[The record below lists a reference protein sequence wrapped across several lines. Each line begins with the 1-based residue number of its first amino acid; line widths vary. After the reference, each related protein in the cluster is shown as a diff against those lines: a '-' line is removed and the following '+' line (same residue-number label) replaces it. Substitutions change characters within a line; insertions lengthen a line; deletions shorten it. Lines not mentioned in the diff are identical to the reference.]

1 MAELTEVQS
10 NQVAAVVV
18 TFHPEAEVL
27 ANLAEVRP
35 QVQSL
40 IVVDN
45 GSTLAELELLRDSAQ
60 IMGFELI
67 ENGENLGVAT
77 ALNVGVRRALELGAE
92 WILLFDQDSRVTPDF
107 TATMLRGFA
116 QDPDRDRIGILI
128 PLYIDM
134 RFGTAMDAIR
144 EPDGSI
150 ETAITS
156 GSLVLARVFRE
167 LGLFVDGLFI
177 DGVDHEFSLRLRA
190 ANLMLKECVDA
201 RLLHSPGTPRS
212 HTFLRK
218 KPFLSANYSP
228 ARRYY
233 QERNKV
239 WLIRRYWRTF
249 PGFCQRQLSVS
260 SKELAKIVLFE
271 EDKIRKCRF
280 FFRGIW
286 HGLHGRLG
294 RLE

>member
-1 MAELTEVQS
+1 MQL
-10 NQVAAVVV
+10 NQAAAVVV

-35 QVQSL
+35 QIETL

-45 GSTLAELELLRDSAQ
+45 GSSGTELELLRGAAWS
-60 IMGFELI
+60 MGFELI

-77 ALNVGVRRALELGAE
+77 ALNVGVRRALALGAE
-92 WILLFDQDSRVTPDF
+92 CIFLFDQDSRVTADF
-107 TATMLRGFA
+107 AATMLRGFA
-116 QDPDRDRIGILI
+116 ADPDAGRIGILI

-134 RFGTAMDAIR
+134 RYGTAMDAIR

-156 GSLVLARVFRE
+156 GSLIPARVFRE

-190 ANLMLKECVDA
+190 ASLMLKECVEA

-212 HTFLRK
+212 HTLVRK
-218 KPFLSANYSP
+218 KPILSANYSP
-228 ARRYY
+228 VRRYY

-239 WLIRRYWRTF
+239 WLIRRYWRIF
-249 PGFCQRQLSVS
+249 PGFCRRQLTVS

-271 EDKIRKCRF
+271 EDKVRKCRF
-280 FFRGIW
+280 FVRGIW
-286 HGLHGRLG
+286 HGLRGRLG